1 MRKWKSGLKWVLP
14 AVALLLVL
22 AGCQPVGGFDVD
34 KMLLGNAEVKSAES
48 NLNLSLHFE
57 PNSTATQEDQ
67 EIIELI
73 NSLTLKLDN
82 VKVQNTS
89 TMSATGELDTSK
101 FNIPFKLSVNEDA
114 LAVQVEGAKEPFYL
128 PLTNEMT
135 NTGLGGLNPEKS
147 QELVKQI
154 QSIVIKHLPNPS
166 VIGVT
171 KVNETI
177 HGEPL
182 SLTKLH
188 AEVSGDELTGLLKT
202 FLEALSNDQEGLK
215 TLIGGLYDNLLPVL
229 KEEGLTNLQDL
240 NSGLGNVPLD
250 DRDAVIAETYTKLQK
265 ALDLVV
271 LSYDETVNQ
280 MLQEQPDAAAVLS
293 KDTKLT
299 TDIYLDSSYKLRKQ
313 NLELKVNLPQSE
325 GVPFKSFSYKVS
337 SEQWNVNEAI
347 QADLLNTDN
356 GVDLSV
362 VPMTPGTIL
371 RNLDPQSEVYNVF
384 RNELGLTN
392 KLIPIDPEFDD
403 TIVKQN
409 TTMIP
414 LRYLA
419 ENLDAAVQVKD
430 GNIVI
435 TEDLDGG
442 QLIFKPGAKTAIV
455 NGNNVDLP
463 QPVFIDAYGRAYA
476 PLRVL
481 AEGLQAHVEWNSD
494 GSLQV
499 VRN

>member
-1 MRKWKSGLKWVLP
+1 MRKWKSSLKWLLP
-14 AVALLLVL
+14 AAALLLVL

-57 PNSTATQEDQ
+57 PNSSATKEDQ
-67 EIIELI
+67 ECIELI
-73 NSLTLKLDN
+73 NSLSLKLDN
-82 VKVQNTS
+82 VKIQNAS
-89 TMSATGELDTSK
+89 KLSATGELDSSK
-101 FNIPFKLSVNEDA
+101 FRIPFKISLNEDA
-114 LAVQVEGAKEPFYL
+114 LAVQLEGAKEPFYL
-128 PLTNEMT
+128 PLTDEMA
-135 NTGLGGLNPEKS
+135 NTGFSGLNPEKS
-147 QELVKQI
+147 QELAKQI
-154 QSIVIKHLPNPS
+154 QSFVIKHLPNPS
-166 VIGVT
+166 VIGVS

-177 HGEPL
+177 HGEQL

-229 KEEGLTNLQDL
+229 KEEGLTNLQNLD
-240 NSGLGNVPLD
+240 SGLGNVSLD
-250 DRDAVIAETYTKLQK
+250 DRDAVIAETFTKLQK

-280 MLQEQPDAAAVLS
+280 MFKEQPEAAAVLS

-299 TDIYLDSSYKLRKQ
+299 TDIYVDNSYKLRKQ
-313 NLELKVNLPQSE
+313 DLELKVNLPQSGE
-325 GVPFKSFSYKVS
+325 VPFKSFSYKVS
-337 SEQWNVNEAI
+337 SEQWNVNETI

-356 GVDLSV
+356 GVDLSGDSV
-362 VPMTPGTIL
+362 TPGTIL
-371 RNLDPQSEVYNVF
+371 RNLDAQSEIYKLF
-384 RNELGLTN
+384 RNELGLT
-392 KLIPIDPEFDD
+392 KRLIPIDPEYDD
-403 TIVKQN
+403 IIVKQN

-419 ENLDAAVQVKD
+419 EDLDATVQVKD
-430 GNIVI
+430 GSIVV

-442 QLIFKPGAKTAIV
+442 QLIFKPGAATAVV
-455 NGNNVDLP
+455 NGNNVSLP
-463 QPVFIDAYGRAYA
+463 QPVFVDAYGRAYA

-481 AEGLQAHVEWNSD
+481 AEGLQARVEWDNE
-494 GSLQV
+494 GSLHV